1 MAITTVSRRQFLKRT
16 GGLLGVAASGW
27 VVAACG
33 GGGGSPTQAP
43 AGNTGG
49 GAVTLDIASK
59 GEELLYDK
67 DKLEAPAGSKITL
80 NLKNN
85 STALEHNWVLVKPGT
100 QEAVAQAGLQAGEA
114 KAYVQEGDPNIIAH
128 TAMAKAGQ
136 TESVTFD
143 APAPGDYP
151 YVCTFPGHNVLMK
164 GTLTIK

>member
-1 MAITTVSRRQFLKRT
+1 MAITTVSRRQFLKQS
-16 GGLLGVAASGW
+16 GVLLGVAASGW
-27 VVAACG
+27 VIAAC

-49 GAVTLDIASK
+49 AVTLDIASK
-59 GEELLYDK
+59 GEELFYDK
-67 DKLEAPAGSKITL
+67 EKLEAPAGSKITL

-114 KAYVQEGDPNIIAH
+114 NAYVKEGDPNIIAH
-128 TAMAKAGQ
+128 TKMAKAGQ

-151 YVCTFPGHNVLMK
+151 YLCTFPGHNVLMK